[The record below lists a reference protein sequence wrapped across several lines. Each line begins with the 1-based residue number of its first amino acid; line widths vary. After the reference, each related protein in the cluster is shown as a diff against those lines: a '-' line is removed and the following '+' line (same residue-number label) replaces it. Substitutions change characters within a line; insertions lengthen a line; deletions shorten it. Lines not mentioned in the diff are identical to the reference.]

1 MQGNDISA
9 FTDSRQGTM
18 FEGVLANPP
27 VGKSFKVLKERMF
40 TGDTEEVWS
49 NRLNLWT
56 PSTFPLKSLSDQVNR
71 LGVMTEVYTFLS
83 PNAVDPISKWL
94 IRKGI
99 SVPVYYFESV
109 AELAYDLSFNRSIK
123 RIMTA
128 SAEDAQ
134 VLGLRSTVVSPD
146 KAWAI

>member
-27 VGKSFKVLKERMF
+27 AGRSFRILKEKISVS
-40 TGDTEEVWS
+40 DSEEMWAD
-49 NRLNLWT
+49 RLTRWI

-83 PNAVDPISKWL
+83 PNAVDPIGKWL
-94 IRKGI
+94 IRKGV

-109 AELAYDLSFNRSIK
+109 AELAYDLSFNRSIV

-128 SAEDAQ
+128 SPDDAQ
-134 VLGLRSTVVSPD
+134 VLGLRSTVVSAD